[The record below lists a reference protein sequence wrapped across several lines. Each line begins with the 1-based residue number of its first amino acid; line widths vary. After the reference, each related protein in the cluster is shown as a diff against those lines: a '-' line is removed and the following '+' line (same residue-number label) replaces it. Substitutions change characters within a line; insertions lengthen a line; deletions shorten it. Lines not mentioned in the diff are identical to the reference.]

1 MKMRLLLF
9 SAIGGALWAQA
20 PAAPVKTKPAD
31 VTPAKTAVRAGRP
44 AGAPGSSSAD
54 PVVFTAGSTKIT
66 KSEFEAL
73 MKNLPDSIRQQIG
86 GEGPEARRR
95 FAEQLGEV
103 AHYAEE
109 ARRLKLDTT
118 PAAKVQLMLQEQSFL
133 AGLLY
138 RHVLEG
144 SQPTEEACKAWF
156 EAHQAEFD
164 QVTARQILIRFQGSR
179 VPIKPNREDLSE
191 EAALAKTKA
200 IRERIVKGEDFAA
213 VAKAES
219 DDPASGPK
227 GGDLGTLS
235 HGRLVSALDEA
246 AFKLAAGAVSEPLK
260 SQFGWHLIQVQER
273 KAQNFSAVKAEIE
286 KRVQAESAGKAMQAF
301 KSSSK
306 LVLDEAYFGKPA
318 PSK

>member
-1 MKMRLLLF
+1 MQPRRGGLF
-9 SAIGGALWAQA
+9 GLQVVAFETGPALQRVVV
-20 PAAPVKTKPAD
+20 P
-31 VTPAKTAVRAGRP
+31 RP
-44 AGAPGSSSAD
+44 
-54 PVVFTAGSTKIT
+54 
-66 KSEFEAL
+66 
-73 MKNLPDSIRQQIG
+73 
-86 GEGPEARRR
+86 
-95 FAEQLGEV
+95 
-103 AHYAEE
+103 
-109 ARRLKLDTT
+109 
-118 PAAKVQLMLQEQSFL
+118 
-133 AGLLY
+133 
-138 RHVLEG
+138 
-144 SQPTEEACKAWF
+144 
-156 EAHQAEFD
+156 
-164 QVTARQILIRFQGSR
+164 ARQILIRFQGSR

-318 PSK
+318 PGEPPHSEQPGGTAK